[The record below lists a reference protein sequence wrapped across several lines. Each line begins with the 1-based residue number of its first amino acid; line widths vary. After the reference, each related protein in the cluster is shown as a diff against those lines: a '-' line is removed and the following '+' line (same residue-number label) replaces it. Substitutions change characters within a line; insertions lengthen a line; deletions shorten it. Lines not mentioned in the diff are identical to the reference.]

1 MKLGVCERSDVYEMK
16 KIKKIFKKSVI
27 VLPILLLLTAYRS
40 IPENITVMQG
50 QSVDFEWGT
59 LDAAEVPGDRAYQ
72 AKLFKII
79 PVKKVNV
86 SVVPRRYVIP
96 SGEAIGVK
104 IYSDGV
110 LVVGISDVTAKNG
123 QILAPA
129 KDAGIKTGDRIVDVN
144 GEKIQD
150 TNAFVK
156 KINDSKGIAKLVII
170 RDDYVKTVKLSATE
184 SSDGYKVG
192 LWVRDS
198 TAGIGTLTFYD
209 PENFTFGA
217 LGHGICDSDTKELMT
232 VRKGSVNACNI
243 RGVIK
248 GEKGTTGELLGDF
261 GGKKIGEIQTN
272 SLCGIQGMAEAIP
285 QRKLVPVA
293 SRFEVKTGKATI
305 LCDIDGNGPKVYE
318 IEITKVTKSATD
330 TGKNLVLRVTDPD
343 LIEKTGGIVQGMSGS
358 PIIQNGKIVGAVT
371 HVFVNDPTRGY
382 GIFIENMLAEAEKI
396 K

>member
-1 MKLGVCERSDVYEMK
+1 MKR
-16 KIKKIFKKSVI
+16 IKKILKKSVI
-27 VLPILLLLTAYRS
+27 VLSVLLLLTAYRS

-50 QSVDFEWGT
+50 QSIDFDWGIF
-59 LDAAEVPGDRAYQ
+59 DAKSTPKDGEYQ
-72 AKLFKII
+72 AKLFNVI

-104 IYSDGV
+104 IYADGV
-110 LVVGISDVTAKNG
+110 LVVGISDVSAKNG
-123 QILAPA
+123 QVFAPG
-129 KDAGIKTGDRIVDVN
+129 KDAGIKTGDRIIEVN
-144 GEKIQD
+144 GEKVKD
-150 TNAFVK
+150 TNTFVK
-156 KINDSKGIAKLVII
+156 IINDTKGKAHITLI
-170 RDDYVKTVKLSATE
+170 RGDDIKTVKISAVE
-184 SSDGYKVG
+184 SDGGYKVG

-209 PENFTFGA
+209 PQNQSFSA
-217 LGHGICDSDTKELMT
+217 LGHGICDSDTKQLMT

-261 GGKKIGEIQTN
+261 GGKKIGGIETN
-272 SLCGIQGMAEAIP
+272 SVCGIQGDAEIIP
-285 QRKLVPVA
+285 DRNLVPVA
-293 SRFEVKTGKATI
+293 SRFEVKTGTAQV
-305 LCDIDGNGPKVYE
+305 LCDVDGNGPKEYE
-318 IEITKVTKSATD
+318 IEITKVSKSANES
-330 TGKNLVLRVTDPD
+330 GKNLVLRVTDPD
-343 LIEKTGGIVQGMSGS
+343 LIRITGGIVQGMSGS
-358 PIIQNGKIVGAVT
+358 PILKDGKLVGAVT